1 MLLEKYCF
9 ETWYLFSERNF
20 TLIFSLSVHKCI
32 NGNNNEKYCLFYR
45 FFNLFIFYFF
55 SLHHSIIH
63 SRVVYASC
71 SSSKL
76 YFIKIIIWNRV
87 DKNENKKKIASNNR
101 AFLGNW
107 ELENV
112 FAFYLWNF
120 NQRHWEIEQYWFD
133 LLICR
138 FLQLVQY
145 YIHLLYLFAWLMNKC
160 VSLNDW

>member
-9 ETWYLFSERNF
+9 ETWYLVSEKIF
-20 TLIFSLSVHKCI
+20 TLISSFSLHKCI

-45 FFNLFIFYFF
+45 FFNLFYLFF

-76 YFIKIIIWNRV
+76 HFIKIIIWNRV
-87 DKNENKKKIASNNR
+87 DKNENKKKLFQQSSISWKLRIRKCFCLLLMKFQSN
-101 AFLGNW
+101 
-107 ELENV
+107 
-112 FAFYLWNF
+112 
-120 NQRHWEIEQYWFD
+120 HWEIEQYWFD

-145 YIHLLYLFAWLMNKC
+145 YIHLFYLFAWLVSKC